1 MQGRNVPEDDPRLAA
16 AKDIIARVQKRN
28 NWAPGGQTEAPK
40 GDQEQ
45 EHGEDMHLGADGDE
59 SSMQAPVAVDGDVED
74 QTIEHIAADGEV
86 EEQTREPVAVTT
98 QT

>member
-1 MQGRNVPEDDPRLAA
+1 MQRRNVPEDDPRLAA

-28 NWAPGGQTEAPK
+28 NWAPGQTEAPK

-45 EHGEDMHLGADGDE
+45 EHGEDMHLCADGDE
-59 SSMQAPVAVDGDVED
+59 SSMQAPDVDGDVED

>member
-1 MQGRNVPEDDPRLAA
+1 
-16 AKDIIARVQKRN
+16 
-28 NWAPGGQTEAPK
+28 
-40 GDQEQ
+40 
-45 EHGEDMHLGADGDE
+45 
-59 SSMQAPVAVDGDVED
+59 MQAPVAVDGDVED